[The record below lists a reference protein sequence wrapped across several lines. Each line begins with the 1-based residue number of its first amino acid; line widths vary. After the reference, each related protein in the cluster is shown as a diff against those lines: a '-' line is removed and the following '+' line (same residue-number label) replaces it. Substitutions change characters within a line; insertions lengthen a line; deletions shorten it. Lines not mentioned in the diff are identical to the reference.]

1 MEHVMV
7 TPGYPPVRIGD
18 GPTIEARSDAYR
30 GWHTNGAGPELIIN
44 GVTVVTIDWPYPLP
58 VPIDGTPYEAYALG
72 HWSLNVFAI
81 RLRPD
86 TTTPS
91 SNQDDEPAACIRR
104 SGICWPIDSAIE
116 AAFNAAKGQ
125 QL

>member
-1 MEHVMV
+1 MAHQRCWPR
-7 TPGYPPVRIGD
+7 THHQRRHRRHHRLALSAA
-18 GPTIEARSDAYR
+18 GPTSI
-30 GWHTNGAGPELIIN
+30 
-44 GVTVVTIDWPYPLP
+44 
-58 VPIDGTPYEAYALG
+58 GTLYEAYALG

>member
-18 GPTIEARSDAYR
+18 GPEISLHVEDDWTPNGSTIHVGD
-30 GWHTNGAGPELIIN
+30 TPQFMPC
-44 GVTVVTIDWPYPLP
+44 PYPNP
-58 VPIDGTPYEAYALG
+58 VPIHGTPYEAYALG

-81 RLRPD
+81 RLRTD

-91 SNQDDEPAACIRR
+91 SSQDDEPEACIRR
-104 SGICWPIDSAIE
+104 GGICWPQDPAIE
-116 AAFNAAKGQ
+116 AAFNEAKGQ